1 MSNPCTR
8 PSRFGTRG
16 GSQEREEPQRD
27 TSAPNWWEDYRSSPG
42 SPEEPENADAED
54 APYFEEED
62 EVAEQAAVLW
72 IEEGD
77 EFNDP
82 YYEAATSSASATNPW
97 VLYEAGIVCSR
108 EEDGSV
114 ERNSSGERV
123 LNLREWAYLMTDQR
137 VRLRHQG
144 IRRPEWEKL
153 PWTGHLCYLFT
164 RAWELGR
171 WKSQYKRAREFDAM
185 RQVSENARLNG
196 VDWMRGQPE
205 PLNWENRHDIPM
217 NSWHGK
223 WLNYQRDIQ
232 IQDDMD
238 WISEAAYQFY
248 QVHLDKM
255 IRKNGML
262 WGDFCRKRYVW
273 NDAEIKYVTFLI

>member
-62 EVAEQAAVLW
+62 EVAEQAAALW

-223 WLNYQRDIQ
+223 MAQLP
-232 IQDDMD
+232 
-238 WISEAAYQFY
+238 
-248 QVHLDKM
+248 
-255 IRKNGML
+255 
-262 WGDFCRKRYVW
+262 KRHS
-273 NDAEIKYVTFLI
+273 DSG